1 MDDRKTKYCSSPTC
15 IYNRTK
21 RTTAGNTRVCA
32 IDGAEIVGTA
42 VCEMYTQK
50 DFKRDVHNGKEV
62 R

>member
-32 IDGAEIVGTA
+32 IDGAEIGGTA

-50 DFKRDVHNGKEV
+50 DVK
-62 R
+62 

>member
-21 RTTAGNTRVCA
+21 RTATGNIRICA
-32 IDGAEIVGTA
+32 IDGAEIAGTA
-42 VCEMYTQK
+42 VCEMYAQK
-50 DFKRDVHNGKEV
+50 DFKGDTRNGEEV